1 MDEDGAAAC
10 LDPYANVFFSKE
22 RTETMLEPAL
32 KPIYAQIPI
41 PNGEENAGQT
51 MRVRVLSRGEW
62 MSGCPEGS
70 EFCTATHSIA
80 DKADEQSFLFQLY
93 EKLTSGKFACP
104 NNCGHKF
111 DRSPEDFFALLVS
124 ICLLLPC

>member
-22 RTETMLEPAL
+22 RTETLLEPAL
-32 KPIYAQIPI
+32 KSIFAQIPI
-41 PNGEENAGQT
+41 PNGEDNAGQT

-70 EFCTATHSIA
+70 ECQPSNRYTA
-80 DKADEQSFLFQLY
+80 D
-93 EKLTSGKFACP
+93 
-104 NNCGHKF
+104 
-111 DRSPEDFFALLVS
+111 
-124 ICLLLPC
+124 